1 MFDQQIDALKSV
13 LEEFFGKDP
22 MESTDPSR
30 IINSFHFTRLV
41 NLLDEDKVS
50 DKIVAGGQRDESQ
63 L

>member
-22 MESTDPSR
+22 MESKGRSR
-30 IINSFHFTRLV
+30 IINSFHFMRLV

-50 DKIVAGGQRDESQ
+50 DKIVFGGQRDGNQ